1 MRLKMLSMS
10 FMLISALALVEA
22 DQCNTTLKLQ
32 SLPTQ
37 DGNVTCADG
46 KLSPVEKRN
55 CDRLG

>member
-1 MRLKMLSMS
+1 MLSMS
-10 FMLISALALVEA
+10 FILISALALVEA

-46 KLSPVEKRN
+46 MFSPVEKPKF
-55 CDRLG
+55 DRLG

>member
-1 MRLKMLSMS
+1 MLSMS